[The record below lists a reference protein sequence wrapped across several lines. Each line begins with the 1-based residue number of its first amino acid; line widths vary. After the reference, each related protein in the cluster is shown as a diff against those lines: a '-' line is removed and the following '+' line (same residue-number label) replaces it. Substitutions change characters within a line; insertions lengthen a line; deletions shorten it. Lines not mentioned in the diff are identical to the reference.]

1 MRINRRRLLAG
12 VSAGMSAGVFGFRPS
27 PTWSAPQAEE
37 AVTPDYEEPLFNLR
51 RFFKSPVTIESIE
64 LLKNESRYFVRTR
77 SADGVVGVCQTKQVE
92 DYIPILLNVVAPFY
106 LGKDARDLE
115 TLVDGVYIQNYKL
128 AGQAF
133 WCPVAYVE
141 QSLFDLLG
149 KTAGKS
155 IGELMGGVLRR
166 EIPVYLSG
174 SGRETTAEEEVDVYV
189 RGVEHTAAKAV
200 KFKIGGRM
208 SRNLDA
214 YPGRTEKMMT
224 LARKRLGDSI
234 DIYTDA
240 NGSYNAAKAIEVGR
254 MLEDLGVGFF
264 EEPCP
269 WEELGE
275 TKKVADALE
284 MPVAAGEQDASLW
297 RFQWMMENGVMDIV
311 QPDLNYNGG
320 FIRAA
325 RVARLARQFD
335 MTIVPHNTQTGAAS
349 VNILQFASA
358 IPNIGNHM
366 EFPWRSPGKPEAWYS
381 PHFEIEDG
389 MLKVP
394 TGPGLGVE
402 IDSGFLAKAQKVE
415 RCSS

>member
-1 MRINRRRLLAG
+1 MRINRRSLLAGLSAG
-12 VSAGMSAGVFGFRPS
+12 VSATALGVRSSSA
-27 PTWSAPQAEE
+27 WLLPQAEE
-37 AVTPDYEEPLFNLR
+37 RVVPDYETPLFDLR
-51 RFFKSPVTIESIE
+51 RRVDAPVKIESIE
-64 LLKNESRYFVRTR
+64 LLKNGSHYFVRTR
-77 SADGVVGVCQTKQVE
+77 STDGAVGVCKTKQVA
-92 DYIPILLNVVAPFY
+92 DYVPILLNLVAPFF

-115 TLVDGVYIQNYKL
+115 TLIDGVYIQNYKL
-128 AGQAF
+128 AGQAL

-149 KTAGKS
+149 KTASKP
-155 IGELMGGVLRR
+155 IGELMGGVIRK

-174 SGRETTAEEEVDVYV
+174 SGRDTTAEEEVDVYV
-189 RGVEHTAAKAV
+189 RGVEHTGAKAV

-214 YPGRTEKMMT
+214 YPDRTETMMA
-224 LARKRLGDSI
+224 LARKRLGDDI

-240 NGSYNAAKAIEVGR
+240 NGSYNAAKAIEIGH

-269 WEELGE
+269 WEELSE
-275 TKKVADALE
+275 TKQVADALT
-284 MPVAAGEQDASLW
+284 MQVAAGEQDASLW

-325 RVARLARQFD
+325 RVARMARRFE
-335 MTIVPHNTQTGAAS
+335 MRIVPHNTQTGATA

-358 IPNIGNHM
+358 IPNIGAYM
-366 EFPWRSPGKPEAWYS
+366 EFPWRAPRKPESWYS
-381 PHFEIEDG
+381 PHFEIHNG
-389 MLKVP
+389 TVKVP

-402 IDSGFLAKAQKVE
+402 IDADFLAKAETVGP
-415 RCSS
+415 CPS